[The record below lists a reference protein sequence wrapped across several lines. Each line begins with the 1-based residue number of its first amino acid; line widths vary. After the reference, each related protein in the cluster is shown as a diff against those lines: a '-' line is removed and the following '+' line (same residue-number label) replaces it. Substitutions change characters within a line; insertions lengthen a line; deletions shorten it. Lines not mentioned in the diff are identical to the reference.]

1 MRATPHSQRSIAAI
15 TVQLDPSLVSLP
27 LTALIDRAEAALRTP
42 VQTAVKRIDEQ
53 AFARRNGENLM
64 FCEDA
69 ARRLQAAFD
78 VEPGVRDFHLRVT
91 HLESLHAHDAVA
103 EVRKSAVDRQIPPG

>member
-1 MRATPHSQRSIAAI
+1 MRATPHSQRSTASIHVRLDAAI
-15 TVQLDPSLVSLP
+15 ATLPFTV
-27 LTALIDRAEAALRTP
+27 LIDCAEAALGTP

-53 AFARRNGENLM
+53 AFARRNGENPM

-78 VEPGVRDFHLRVT
+78 VAPGVRDFHLRVA
-91 HLESLHAHDAVA
+91 HHESLHAHDAVA
-103 EVRKSAVDRQIPPG
+103 EAGKPGCR